1 MLGIPLGLLYAN
13 AGEWFIHKHV
23 LHGLGKKRDSIW
35 NFHWHDHHRACRQHG
50 HVDPGYSNKV
60 LSWNAQAKE
69 ATALVAVG
77 AAHAP
82 LLPVA
87 PFFTATVW
95 YSMYNY
101 YKVHK
106 RAHRDPEWARNNLP
120 WHYDHHMGRD
130 QDQNW
135 CVTRPWFD
143 LIMGT
148 RVPYV
153 GTEHQRK
160 KQKRR
165 SQSGV
170 VTSLFGRKRRRYA
183 NTVKGKA
190 ERVSA

>member
-13 AGEWFIHKHV
+13 AGEWFLHKHV
-23 LHGLGKKRDSIW
+23 LHGLGKNRNSIW
-35 NFHWHDHHRACRQHG
+35 NFHWHDHHRACRQNDHI
-50 HVDPGYSNKV
+50 DPGYQKTP
-60 LSWNAQAKE
+60 LTWNAQAKE
-69 ATALVAVG
+69 TAALAALG

-95 YSMYNY
+95 YSILNY

-106 RAHRDPEWARNNLP
+106 RAHVDPEWARHNLP

-143 LIMGT
+143 LIMGS
-148 RVPYV
+148 RVFYV
-153 GTEHQRK
+153 DTEHERK

-170 VTSLFGRKRRRYA
+170 VTSLFGRKRRRYPQA
-183 NTVKGKA
+183 KVNSEKRA
-190 ERVSA
+190 SA